1 MSLITDSYKQAELAL
16 ASYAVLPNGTLNT
29 NTAIA
34 ALRNGGKGM
43 SLAQATAFAAKW
55 AVVTQY
61 TDALTGMSATVFE
74 EICIG
79 QRYLAIQGTQEVTD
93 YLADYFILNGTPS
106 QFNPQYLV
114 LKNQVTQWL
123 NDSTLTS
130 GFTVTGHSLGGYL
143 SAGLTTDFASSIT
156 HAYLYNA
163 PGNNSAISTVMQA
176 MGLLSSP
183 DPAKITSLRADA
195 GISPIAAL
203 GNTFSPP
210 TPIAIENQFDLSDS
224 NRPLAL
230 NHSQQVLTDALA
242 LYQTFA
248 KLDDTVSISLIASI
262 FKSASNN
269 NALTLESVLDGFR
282 RMILSDSIVE
292 TSEGDREKSWNNLT
306 TLQNSAIFQALIGK
320 VAFTATPTS
329 SSEARTD
336 FSAFLSLFYLTPFTL
351 KTNNAEANNLLLA
364 THQALGDKWTDD
376 YLGTDT
382 NPRKFIFGSI
392 ADETGQTVL
401 TGGSNSDH
409 LYGMNGN
416 DTIDGGDGRNTM
428 TGGANDSRYENFLER
443 SAA

>member
-1 MSLITDSYKQAELAL
+1 
-16 ASYAVLPNGTLNT
+16 
-29 NTAIA
+29 
-34 ALRNGGKGM
+34 
-43 SLAQATAFAAKW
+43 
-55 AVVTQY
+55 
-61 TDALTGMSATVFE
+61 
-74 EICIG
+74 
-79 QRYLAIQGTQEVTD
+79 
-93 YLADYFILNGTPS
+93 
-106 QFNPQYLV
+106 
-114 LKNQVTQWL
+114 
-123 NDSTLTS
+123 
-130 GFTVTGHSLGGYL
+130 
-143 SAGLTTDFASSIT
+143 
-156 HAYLYNA
+156 
-163 PGNNSAISTVMQA
+163 
-176 MGLLSSP
+176 
-183 DPAKITSLRADA
+183 
-195 GISPIAAL
+195 
-203 GNTFSPP
+203 
-210 TPIAIENQFDLSDS
+210 
-224 NRPLAL
+224 L